1 MGTRTL
7 LIVDDENNVLHAL
20 QRSLRKENYTVFTAS
35 GPEEG
40 LEVLKQNSIDLVIS
54 DHLMPK
60 MTGLEFLK
68 LVHDR
73 YPNVGRIMLTGHA
86 DMETAIK
93 AINEGEIYRF
103 LQKPWDDLELK
114 VILHLAFEQM
124 ELERENRMLLAAVRR
139 QAEFIKELEVKFPGI
154 GTVARDSEGAI
165 LLTEDELR
173 ALES

>member
-1 MGTRTL
+1 MARTL
-7 LIVDDENNVLHAL
+7 LIVDDEDNVRSAL
-20 QRSLRKENYTVFTAS
+20 RRSLRKENYTVFTAPGS
-35 GPEEG
+35 EEA
-40 LEVLKQNSIDLVIS
+40 LEILKQQPIDLVVS

-73 YPNVGRIMLTGHA
+73 YPGVGRIMLTGHA

-114 VILHLAFEQM
+114 VILHLAFEQI
-124 ELERENRMLLAAVRR
+124 ELARENQRLLSAVRR
-139 QAEFIKELEVKFPGI
+139 QAGFIRDLETRFPGI
-154 GTVARDSEGAI
+154 STVVRDARGAI
-165 LLTEDELR
+165 VITEEELR
-173 ALES
+173 ALEQ

>member
-1 MGTRTL
+1 MATPTL
-7 LIVDDENNVLHAL
+7 LIVDDEESVRNVLK
-20 QRSLRKENYTVFTAS
+20 RSLRKENYAVLTAA

-40 LEVLKQNSIDLVIS
+40 LEVLKHNKVDLVIS

-73 YPNVGRIMLTGHA
+73 YPDVGRIMLTGHA

-103 LQKPWDDLELK
+103 LQKPWDDVELK
-114 VILHLAFEQM
+114 VVLHLTLEHV
-124 ELERENRMLLAAVRR
+124 ELDRENRRLLAIVRR
-139 QAEFIKELEVKFPGI
+139 QSEFIRTVEDKYPGI
-154 GTVARDSEGAI
+154 GTVNRDADGAI
-165 LLTEDELR
+165 VLSEEELR
-173 ALES
+173 ALGS